1 MELKL
6 GILASGG
13 LGFNCLT
20 DIVKRN
26 TVDFVFTDSKSKNII
41 DFCIQNQ
48 INIYIGNPRNED
60 AKNFIKEFKVD
71 LILSINYLFIVNDFI
86 YNHSSKYSINFHGSL
101 LPKYR
106 GRTPHVWA
114 IINNEKEAGIT
125 GHLISDGCDEGAI
138 VYQKKIMIDENMT
151 GADLLK
157 IYEEIYPIAINEII
171 GKVKNETLNPIVQN
185 HSAATYFGKRT
196 PEDGAIDWNWQ
207 KERIKNWVR
216 ALSKPYPGAFSFIDG
231 KKVII
236 NKVEFIDFGFSDTD
250 LNGKIINVNQNL
262 IVKTQNGAI
271 EIIDFETEDNIV
283 FKIGDIFYA
292 RN

>member
-1 MELKL
+1 MNLKV
-6 GILASGG
+6 GVLASGG
-13 LGFNCLT
+13 LGFNCLI
-20 DIVKRN
+20 DIVKTN
-26 TVDFVFTDSKSKNII
+26 VVDFVFTDSKSQTII
-41 DFCIQNQ
+41 DFCTLNEIK
-48 INIYIGNPRNED
+48 IYIGNPRNED
-60 AKNFIKEFKVD
+60 AKSFIKQFNVD

-114 IINNEKEAGIT
+114 IINNEKEAGVT
-125 GHLISDGCDEGAI
+125 GHLISDDCDEGAI
-138 VYQKKIMIDENMT
+138 VYQKKIIIDEDMT

-157 IYEEIYPIAINEII
+157 IYEKIYPLAINEII
-171 GKVKNETLNPIVQN
+171 EKVKNETLNPVVQN
-185 HSAATYFGKRT
+185 HSLATYFGKRT
-196 PEDGAIDWNWQ
+196 PEDGTIDWSWQ

-216 ALSKPYPGAFSFIDG
+216 ALSKPYPGAFSFLNGQKI
-231 KKVII
+231 II
-236 NKVEFIDFGFSDTD
+236 NKVKFIDFGFSDAD
-250 LNGKIINVNQNL
+250 ENGKIINVNQNL

-271 EIIDFETEDNIV
+271 ELVDFEVESNIV

>member
-13 LGFNCLT
+13 LGFNCLI
-20 DIVKRN
+20 DVVKRN

-48 INIYIGNPRNED
+48 IKIYIGNPRNED
-60 AKNFIKEFKVD
+60 AKSFIKKFKVD
-71 LILSINYLFIVNDFI
+71 LILSVNYLFIVNDFI

-125 GHLISDGCDEGAI
+125 GHLISDECDEGAI
-138 VYQKKIMIDENMT
+138 VYQKKIVIDENMT

-157 IYEEIYPIAINEII
+157 IYEEIYPLAINEII

-185 HSAATYFGKRT
+185 HSVATYFGKRT

-216 ALSKPYPGAFSFIDG
+216 ALSKPYPGAFSFING

-236 NKVEFIDFGFSDTD
+236 NKVEFTDFGFSDTD